1 MVLTSPDKLLSE
13 KITRTNAMPSHIVNV
28 TDFSRSLSEF
38 LNQVQYKGMVLDI
51 VRGKRIV
58 ARVPPVGQS
67 DGFPI
72 AQLDDLLGK
81 WTQLSAVDKLSMA
94 SDVRAVCEQV
104 RTKAGLW
111 T

>member
-1 MVLTSPDKLLSE
+1 M
-13 KITRTNAMPSHIVNV
+13 NA
-28 TDFSRSLSEF
+28 TDFSLGQSEL

-51 VRGKRIV
+51 ERGKRIV
-58 ARVPPVGQS
+58 ARVQPARQA

-72 AQLDDLLGK
+72 EQLDDLLGK
-81 WTQLSAVDKLSMA
+81 GPPLSAVDKLSMA
-94 SDVRAVCEQV
+94 SDVRAVREQV